1 MKPAVVFSSYL
12 LALIACRKKNAD
24 NIRFN
29 PINGKIFIYIFSC
42 TLLSLSCKKEK
53 LPKATQEG
61 KNTFGCKIDG
71 KVFLPSKSSGLF
83 GSPPVEVYNIPSNG
97 FTLLAKY
104 YGDGSD
110 PFKKDMILYLEY
122 LTSTGTYTLNAAPNQ
137 GTYELTGIAYYQT
150 DAIHTGIVT
159 ITRCD
164 LTSQIYSGT
173 FSFTAIDKSTGK
185 VVKVTDGRFDV
196 QQ

>member
-1 MKPAVVFSSYL
+1 MKNNLSKFL
-12 LALIACRKKNAD
+12 
-24 NIRFN
+24 
-29 PINGKIFIYIFSC
+29 IYIFSC

-71 KVFLPSKSSGLF
+71 KVFLPTKSSGLF

-104 YGDGSD
+104 YGDGAD

-137 GTYELTGIAYYQT
+137 GTY
-150 DAIHTGIVT
+150 
-159 ITRCD
+159 
-164 LTSQIYSGT
+164 
-173 FSFTAIDKSTGK
+173 
-185 VVKVTDGRFDV
+185 
-196 QQ
+196 